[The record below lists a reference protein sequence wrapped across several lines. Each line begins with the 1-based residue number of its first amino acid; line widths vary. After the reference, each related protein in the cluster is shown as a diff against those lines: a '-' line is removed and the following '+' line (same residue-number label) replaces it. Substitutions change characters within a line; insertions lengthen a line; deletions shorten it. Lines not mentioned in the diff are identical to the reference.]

1 MGARKSPYAYLAV
14 EPTYS
19 LEAQGLGFRI
29 PCRSDEGFM
38 EESSQVLPTILKRG
52 ACSLRRGFD
61 QSFVL
66 SSLFIRGF
74 ACSVCPAFSIGAVR
88 IRAWLGGYMIVSG
101 WQ

>member
-52 ACSLRRGFD
+52 PAASDTGLIRLSYFRVCL
-61 QSFVL
+61 FVGL
-66 SSLFIRGF
+66 LVVFVQRL
-74 ACSVCPAFSIGAVR
+74 V
-88 IRAWLGGYMIVSG
+88 
-101 WQ
+101 